1 MKKFAIITDSC
12 SDLERPLREKYD
24 IDYVPM
30 RVILDG
36 KDMPANLDWEMMP
49 VREFYDNMRQG
60 KRFYTAQIVASV
72 YREAF
77 ERYIKEGNDVL
88 YIACSSALS
97 ASIDTARTVA
107 DELMIE
113 YPGFKVICVDSLN
126 ACFSLGMLSIH
137 ASEMRAQGKTI
148 EETAEWVT
156 ANRKFVN
163 QECTVDKL
171 TYLKQAGRVS
181 AASAFFGGILSV
193 KPIIISDVRGLN
205 TAIEKVKG
213 RANSIDRL
221 IERFKAEYRD
231 CDYQR
236 VRVVHAD
243 CPEDAEELR
252 KRVQAELEGKG
263 IEVDVGYI
271 GPIVGA
277 TTGPGTLAIYFYGT
291 EVTFDHK
298 AGK

>member
-49 VREFYDNMRQG
+49 VKEFYDNMRRG
-60 KRFYTAQIVASV
+60 KRFYTAQIIASV

-77 ERYIKEGNDVL
+77 ERHIKAGCDVL

-97 ASIDTARTVA
+97 VSVETSRDVA
-107 DELMIE
+107 KELMDE
-113 YPGFKVICVDSLN
+113 YPGAKVVCIDSLN
-126 ACFSLGMLSIH
+126 ACFSLGMLCLS
-137 ASEMRAQGKTI
+137 ASELRAEGKTI

-156 ANRKFVN
+156 AHRKLVN

-213 RANSIDRL
+213 RANSMNRL
-221 IERFKAEYRD
+221 IERFKEEYRD
-231 CDYQR
+231 CEHQR

-252 KRVQAELEGKG
+252 KRIQAELDGKG
-263 IEVDVGYI
+263 ITVDVGYI

-277 TTGPGTLAIYFYGT
+277 TTGPGTLAIYFYGK
-291 EVTFDHK
+291 EVTFDHLAK
-298 AGK
+298 